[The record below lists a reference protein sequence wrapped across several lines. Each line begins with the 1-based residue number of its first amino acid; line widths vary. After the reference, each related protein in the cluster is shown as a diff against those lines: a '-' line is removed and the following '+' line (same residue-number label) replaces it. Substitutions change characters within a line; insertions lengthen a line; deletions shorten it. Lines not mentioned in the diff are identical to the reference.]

1 MNAHMPIFF
10 PQAAPMLTTRRLDL
24 VPCTLEHLRA
34 ELGDPSDLEALLGAQ
49 VPESWPPGEYDHDAI
64 AYFHSR
70 LEAEG
75 PESIGWYV
83 WYAITRDE
91 SGQRGRLVAAAGFFG
106 PPSGDS
112 VEIGYSVIPEA
123 RGQGFASEIVAAL
136 VERAFQTDAVNQV
149 IAHTTDA
156 NPASIAVLLRC
167 GFERTDADDV
177 PDSVRY
183 RRYRSR

>member
-1 MNAHMPIFF
+1 
-10 PQAAPMLTTRRLDL
+10 MLSTRRLRL
-24 VPCTLEHLRA
+24 IPCTLTHLQA
-34 ELGDPSDLEALLGAQ
+34 ELRNPRELEAILGARI
-49 VPESWPPGEYDHDAI
+49 PASWPPGEYDRDAL

-75 PESIGWYV
+75 PSATGWYV

-91 SGQRGRLVAAAGFFG
+91 DGQLDELVAGAGFFG
-106 PPSGDS
+106 PPSDGS
-112 VEIGYSVIPEA
+112 VEIGYSVVPEA

-136 VERAFQTDAVNQV
+136 VERAFQTGKVSQV

-167 GFERTDADDV
+167 GFERAGAGDE
-177 PDSVRY
+177 PGSIRF
-183 RRYRSR
+183 RRSRSSTT